1 MSDTTDGDFKPPI
14 IRHSLEEYRGFKCDH
29 KRLVDEMTGEEV
41 LDELCYLMSGFA
53 DMRDDKGNSFGL
65 SAEMR
70 ERKLALKN
78 ALVETY
84 NVVYQPDPLTPGLL
98 EEALGSRKYGTAP
111 GFE

>member
-1 MSDTTDGDFKPPI
+1 MSDTTDGVFKPPV
-14 IRHSLEEYRGFKCDH
+14 IRHSLEEFRGFKCDH
-29 KRLVDEMTGEEV
+29 KRPPDEMKGEEV
-41 LDELCYLMSGFA
+41 MDELCYLMSGFA

-84 NVVYQPDPLTPGLL
+84 DVVYQPDPLAQGLL
-98 EEALGSRKYGTAP
+98 EEAMRPDRTRTAP